1 MEKNYNFTR
10 SDIKMIL
17 LKLLSNKDMYGYQI
31 IQELKILSNN
41 YFLLQEGSLYPI
53 LHSLQSEELINSY
66 WEETASMRKKKYY
79 SITEKGKKVL
89 SKEKREWKKYFTY
102 VNSILGGA
110 IIEEY

>member
-17 LKLLSNKDMYGYQI
+17 LSLLSKKDMYGYQL
-31 IQELKILSNN
+31 IQKVKELSNN
-41 YFLLQEGSLYPI
+41 YFLLKEGSLYPI
-53 LHSLQSEELINSY
+53 LHSLENDELINSY

-110 IIEEY
+110 IIEE

>member
-17 LKLLSNKDMYGYQI
+17 LSLLSKKDMYGYQL
-31 IQELKILSNN
+31 IQKVKELSNN
-41 YFLLQEGSLYPI
+41 YFLLKEGSLYPI
-53 LHSLQSEELINSY
+53 LHSLENDELINSY

-79 SITEKGKKVL
+79 SIKKKKKKVL

>member
-17 LKLLSNKDMYGYQI
+17 LSLLSKKDMYGYQL
-31 IQELKILSNN
+31 IQKVKELSNN
-41 YFLLQEGSLYPI
+41 YFLLKEGSLYPI
-53 LHSLQSEELINSY
+53 LHSLENDELINSY

>member
-1 MEKNYNFTR
+1 
-10 SDIKMIL
+10 
-17 LKLLSNKDMYGYQI
+17 
-31 IQELKILSNN
+31 
-41 YFLLQEGSLYPI
+41 
-53 LHSLQSEELINSY
+53 
-66 WEETASMRKKKYY
+66 MRKKKYY